1 METKQLHIGNVIFIR
16 HFGQITYFGKID
28 RVTDNFAFS
37 GDRKFRRAISGD
49 RNVVTSPS
57 VSSSAWYFIPT
68 DDEIRE
74 YKISED
80 YRRLSAYNFLDLPH
94 EKILKILEIIK
105 E

>member
-1 METKQLHIGNVIFIR
+1 
-16 HFGQITYFGKID
+16 
-28 RVTDNFAFS
+28 
-37 GDRKFRRAISGD
+37 
-49 RNVVTSPS
+49 

>member
-1 METKQLHIGNVIFIR
+1 METKQLQTGDYIFR
-16 HFGQITYFGKID
+16 SHFGQKTEIGKVT
-28 RVTDNFAFS
+28 RVTNNFAFV
-37 GDRKFRRAISGD
+37 GDRKFIRSISGD

-57 VSSSAWYFIPT
+57 VYSSVRYFIPT